1 MMFMKVKDLM
11 KTNLKV
17 IDSNDNLR
25 NAIKIMKKYNI
36 SRLLVKK
43 NGKIVGILSE
53 RDISDRLGR
62 LETTPLSDAHVHV
75 SSAYVDKLI
84 TINENAD
91 LKLAAKMMLE
101 NKISSLV
108 VTNDSNEI
116 VGIITKSDLI
126 NVLENSSIPVS
137 KYASKKI
144 INLKVGS
151 SLLHARRLMLDNNV
165 KRVLITFD
173 SEVVGII
180 TESDIANF
188 LGMFRKVSEGV
199 QWYNK
204 LKTINVE
211 DIMSRDVVVINENST
226 LGDAVKL
233 MKKNNISGLPVVN
246 NQNKLAGIITKTDL
260 IRAIVDLY

>member
-1 MMFMKVKDLM
+1 
-11 KTNLKV
+11 
-17 IDSNDNLR
+17 
-25 NAIKIMKKYNI
+25 
-36 SRLLVKK
+36 
-43 NGKIVGILSE
+43 
-53 RDISDRLGR
+53 
-62 LETTPLSDAHVHV
+62 
-75 SSAYVDKLI
+75 
-84 TINENAD
+84 
-91 LKLAAKMMLE
+91 MMLE

-137 KYASKKI
+137 RYASKKI

-233 MKKNNISGLPVVN
+233 MKKNDISGLPVVN